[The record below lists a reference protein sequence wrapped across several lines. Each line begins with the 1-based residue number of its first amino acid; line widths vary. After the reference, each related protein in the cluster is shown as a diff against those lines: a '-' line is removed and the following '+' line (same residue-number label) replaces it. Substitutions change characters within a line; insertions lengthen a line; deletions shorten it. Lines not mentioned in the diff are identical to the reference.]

1 MKNRK
6 VYVTTFCGVAVAM
19 NIVLGIITSAL
30 GIPLYLDT
38 LGTVLSAAI
47 LGPLPGIIVGAL
59 SNIITG
65 LIYSVSD
72 IPFCLVNMAVGL
84 IVGLVAKKWKFGIVP
99 AVITGIALS
108 FICPA
113 IGTPIGIYVYG
124 GLNGSVSDML
134 VMSLVQ
140 GGKTILGPNG
150 SGKSTLARHLNVL
163 LLPNEGKVWIDGKD
177 TQAKERLYEIRSRV
191 GMVFQ
196 NPDNQIIGT
205 SVEEDVAFGPENKN
219 VEPEKIRKIVEDVL
233 RKVRLWEK
241 RKTPPS
247 KLSGGQKQRLATADA
262 LAGIPECLVLDEP
275 TAMLDPSSRKEVIN
289 IVKELNQKEG
299 MTIILIT
306 HHTDEVVDADR
317 IILMKDGKII
327 GDDTP
332 KKIFADHSLLKSAK
346 MDIPPVVE
354 LSMRLKKQ
362 NIGLDEP
369 VLHEQEMIRKIT
381 ELYRSK
387 CGGWKDTAR

>member
-1 MKNRK
+1 LERREENKMKNRK

-47 LGPLPGIIVGAL
+47 LGPVPGIIVGAL

-99 AVITGIALS
+99 AIITGVALS

-140 GGKTILGPNG
+140 GGKTIFQASFL
-150 SGKSTLARHLNVL
+150 RNVASNL
-163 LLPNEGKVWIDGKD
+163 IDK
-177 TQAKERLYEIRSRV
+177 
-191 GMVFQ
+191 
-196 NPDNQIIGT
+196 IGT
-205 SVEEDVAFGPENKN
+205 CVIGYLLIKAMPMRF
-219 VEPEKIRKIVEDVL
+219 
-233 RKVRLWEK
+233 
-241 RKTPPS
+241 
-247 KLSGGQKQRLATADA
+247 
-262 LAGIPECLVLDEP
+262 LDNFK
-275 TAMLDPSSRKEVIN
+275 KE
-289 IVKELNQKEG
+289 
-299 MTIILIT
+299 
-306 HHTDEVVDADR
+306 A
-317 IILMKDGKII
+317 
-327 GDDTP
+327 
-332 KKIFADHSLLKSAK
+332 
-346 MDIPPVVE
+346 
-354 LSMRLKKQ
+354 
-362 NIGLDEP
+362 
-369 VLHEQEMIRKIT
+369 
-381 ELYRSK
+381 
-387 CGGWKDTAR
+387 

>member
-1 MKNRK
+1 MWCCSSN
-6 VYVTTFCGVAVAM
+6 

-140 GGKTILGPNG
+140 GGKTIFQASFL
-150 SGKSTLARHLNVL
+150 RNVASNL
-163 LLPNEGKVWIDGKD
+163 IDK
-177 TQAKERLYEIRSRV
+177 
-191 GMVFQ
+191 
-196 NPDNQIIGT
+196 IGT
-205 SVEEDVAFGPENKN
+205 CIMLIK
-219 VEPEKIRKIVEDVL
+219 
-233 RKVRLWEK
+233 
-241 RKTPPS
+241 
-247 KLSGGQKQRLATADA
+247 
-262 LAGIPECLVLDEP
+262 
-275 TAMLDPSSRKEVIN
+275 AMPMRFLNNFKKE
-289 IVKELNQKEG
+289 
-299 MTIILIT
+299 
-306 HHTDEVVDADR
+306 A
-317 IILMKDGKII
+317 
-327 GDDTP
+327 
-332 KKIFADHSLLKSAK
+332 
-346 MDIPPVVE
+346 
-354 LSMRLKKQ
+354 
-362 NIGLDEP
+362 
-369 VLHEQEMIRKIT
+369 
-381 ELYRSK
+381 
-387 CGGWKDTAR
+387 